1 MPKKKVRR
9 NKKVE
14 PLFHIFCEGKNT
26 EPDYINGFKEYY
38 YSDKRRVIIVEDA
51 KKNTPV
57 QLVEEAING

>member
-51 KKNTPV
+51 TRRKR
-57 QLVEEAING
+57 